1 MNAEIKIANTN
12 ALKQKATAV
21 ATEKKIDQDIAEF
34 NRQKIEREEAKAR
47 EEARLKDEKERE
59 IQRLREMQERAQDRQ
74 AAMD

>member
-12 ALKQKATAV
+12 ALKQKATAI
-21 ATEKKIDQDIAEF
+21 AAEKKIDQEIAEF

>member
-12 ALKQKATAV
+12 ALKQKATAI
-21 ATEKKIDQDIAEF
+21 ATEKKIDQEIAEF

>member
-12 ALKQKATAV
+12 ALKQKATAI

-59 IQRLREMQERAQDRQ
+59 IQRLREMQERRE
-74 AAMD
+74 

>member
-12 ALKQKATAV
+12 ALKQKATAI